1 MTLKI
6 LIADDHGIL
15 RAGLRTLL
23 KAEPQLEVVGEA
35 ENGEEAILLA
45 EQLKPDV
52 ILLDMSMPNLNGIET
67 TRRLLAKLPQTKVLI
82 LTAHEDYGLVRETIQ
97 AGAAGYIIKR
107 AAESELISAIRAVSR
122 GELYVH
128 PAMTRALL
136 ETPDASLPKS
146 EGNDLLTSRETEV
159 LRLIA
164 QGYTNRQIAEELKIS
179 VRTVETHRGNITGKL
194 GLYSRVELLRFA
206 TQNGLLDLK

>member
-206 TQNGLLDLK
+206 TQNGLLGLK

>member
-179 VRTVETHRGNITGKL
+179 VRTVETHRGNITSKL

>member
-82 LTAHEDYGLVRETIQ
+82 LTAHED
-97 AGAAGYIIKR
+97 
-107 AAESELISAIRAVSR
+107 
-122 GELYVH
+122 
-128 PAMTRALL
+128 
-136 ETPDASLPKS
+136 
-146 EGNDLLTSRETEV
+146 
-159 LRLIA
+159 
-164 QGYTNRQIAEELKIS
+164 
-179 VRTVETHRGNITGKL
+179 
-194 GLYSRVELLRFA
+194 
-206 TQNGLLDLK
+206 

>member
-35 ENGEEAILLA
+35 ENGEEAIFLA

-67 TRRLLAKLPQTKVLI
+67 TRLLLAKLPQTKVLI

-136 ETPDASLPKS
+136 ETPYASLPKS